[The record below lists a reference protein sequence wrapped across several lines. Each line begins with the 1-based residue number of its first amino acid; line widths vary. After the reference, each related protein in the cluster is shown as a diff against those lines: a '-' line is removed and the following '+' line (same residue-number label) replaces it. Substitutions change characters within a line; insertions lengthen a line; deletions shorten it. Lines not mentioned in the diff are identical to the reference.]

1 MTPLARELEPDSA
14 STRPPKSTAA
24 NRILSFPHSDFKN
37 FSRGLLLREPLQAMN
52 PRRTEHQADSRTE
65 QSAYQPGLKNMPD
78 TLTPPP
84 FELCAKNKLYSSEVI
99 AVHLG
104 TKSSAVSVIGP
115 YTKRWLRLR
124 PTTQECLRSTK
135 SIQLFPCALSHSSGI
150 LRGLRLVQLA
160 GVRVNVPTRVSYQRV
175 PRRLRSDIR

>member
-1 MTPLARELEPDSA
+1 VWQ
-14 STRPPKSTAA
+14 
-24 NRILSFPHSDFKN
+24 
-37 FSRGLLLREPLQAMN
+37 SRL
-52 PRRTEHQADSRTE
+52 
-65 QSAYQPGLKNMPD
+65 
-78 TLTPPP
+78 
-84 FELCAKNKLYSSEVI
+84 

-160 GVRVNVPTRVSYQRV
+160 GECIDVIPGFAQLFASRANAIHLV
-175 PRRLRSDIR
+175 RLRAT